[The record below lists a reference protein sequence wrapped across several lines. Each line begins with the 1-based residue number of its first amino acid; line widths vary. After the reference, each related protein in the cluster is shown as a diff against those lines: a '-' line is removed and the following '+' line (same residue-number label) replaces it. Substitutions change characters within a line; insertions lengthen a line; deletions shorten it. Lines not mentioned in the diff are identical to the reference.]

1 MRQKPRQKTVCAMIM
16 TMKQNNLTEGSIKK
30 ALRQIAIPAS
40 IGFLFNTLFNVV
52 DTYFAGQL
60 SVSALAGLTISFPIF
75 LITIALASGV
85 GTGSTALAAI
95 ALGKKDQL
103 GYHQI
108 AKNAL
113 LVSMLIA
120 VVLLVVSPFAIPW
133 LLQVSGG
140 TGEVLNEGLAY
151 MNVVI
156 IGAVFQILNFTF
168 NGLLSAQGNTKPF
181 RNFLIIGFFLNLILD
196 PMFIFGWF
204 GLPRMGTAGVALATV
219 LVQVIGTIYLGISF
233 FKSQGYNRTLFI
245 KSRLSLNSVRQLLKQ
260 GIPVSLNNATVSI
273 GIFII
278 QYFIYQFGTNETIA
292 GYGVAVRI
300 EQIALLPTIGLNIAT
315 VALVGQNFGAQQW
328 QRILQSIKQAAKYA
342 LILLTIGLVIIY
354 PFAPQLVGI
363 FNQDPQV
370 IQEGARYLR
379 IEGLAIYS
387 YSMIGIAS
395 SVLQAIKKPYY
406 ALMIGVLRQFTPIF
420 VFYALGQLLNLGV
433 TGVWW
438 GIVLVNYTATIL
450 VWLIVY
456 RLLNKLHPLTMNV
469 WRIKVS

>member
-1 MRQKPRQKTVCAMIM
+1 MIM
-16 TMKQNNLTEGSIKK
+16 TMQQNNLTEGSIKK

-95 ALGKKDQL
+95 ALGKKDQF

-113 LVSMLIA
+113 LVSLLIA
-120 VVLLVVSPFAIPW
+120 VILLIVSPFAIPW

-140 TGEVLNEGLAY
+140 TGDVFDAGLAY

-219 LVQVIGTIYLGISF
+219 LVQVIGTVYLGISF
-233 FKSQGYNRTLFI
+233 FKSQGYDKTLFI
-245 KSRLSLNSVRQLLKQ
+245 KSRFSLTSVRQLLKQ

-328 QRILQSIKQAAKYA
+328 ERILQSIKQAGKYA
-342 LILLTIGLVIIY
+342 LILLTIGLVIMY

-363 FNQDPQV
+363 FNQDPEV
-370 IQEGARYLR
+370 ILEGARYLR

-387 YSMIGIAS
+387 YSLIGIAS

-406 ALMIGVLRQFTPIF
+406 ALIVGVLRQFTPIF
-420 VFYALGQLLNLGV
+420 VFYALGQLLSLGV

-456 RLLNKLHPLTMNV
+456 RLLNKLHPFKMNIT
-469 WRIKVS
+469 RIKVS

>member
-1 MRQKPRQKTVCAMIM
+1 MINS
-16 TMKQNNLTEGSIKK
+16 MKQNNLTEGSIKK

-95 ALGKKDQL
+95 ALGKKDQV

-113 LVSMLIA
+113 LVSCLIA
-120 VVLLVVSPFAIPW
+120 IILLIISPFAIPW

-140 TGEVLNEGLAY
+140 SGQVLEDGLAY

-219 LVQVIGTIYLGISF
+219 LVQVIGTVYLGLSF
-233 FKSQGYNRTLFI
+233 FKSQGYEPTLFL
-245 KSRLSLNSVRQLLKQ
+245 KSHFSGVSIRQLLKQ

-278 QYFIYQFGTNETIA
+278 QYFIYQFGTYETIA

-328 QRILQSIKQAAKYA
+328 ERILQSIKQAGKYA
-342 LILLTIGLVIIY
+342 LILLTIGLAIIY
-354 PFAPQLVGI
+354 PFAPQLVGL

-370 IQEGARYLR
+370 IIEGAHYLR

-406 ALMIGVLRQFTPIF
+406 ALMIGILRQLTPIL
-420 VFYALGQLLNLGV
+420 VFYALGQLLQLGV
-433 TGVWW
+433 TGIWW
-438 GIVLVNYTATIL
+438 GIVLVNYSATIL
-450 VWLIVY
+450 VWIIVY
-456 RLLNKLHPLTMNV
+456 RLLNQLYPLTMNV
-469 WRIKVS
+469 LRMKVS

>member
-1 MRQKPRQKTVCAMIM
+1 MIM
-16 TMKQNNLTEGSIKK
+16 TMQQNNLTEGSIKK

-113 LVSMLIA
+113 LVSLLIA
-120 VVLLVVSPFAIPW
+120 LLLLIVSPFAIPW

-219 LVQVIGTIYLGISF
+219 LVQVIGTIYLGFSF
-233 FKSQGYNRTLFI
+233 FKSQGYDRTLFI
-245 KSRLSLNSVRQLLKQ
+245 KSRLSLTSVRQLLKQ

-328 QRILQSIKQAAKYA
+328 QRIIESIKQAAKYA
-342 LILLTIGLVIIY
+342 LILLTVGLAIIY
-354 PFAPQLVGI
+354 PFAPQLVEI

-406 ALMIGVLRQFTPIF
+406 ALMVGVLRQFTPMI
-420 VFYALGQLLNLGV
+420 VFYALGQLLSLGV

-456 RLLNKLHPLTMNV
+456 RLLNKLYPLTMNL

>member
-1 MRQKPRQKTVCAMIM
+1 MIM
-16 TMKQNNLTEGSIKK
+16 RMQQNNLTEGSIKK

-233 FKSQGYNRTLFI
+233 FKSQGYDRTLFI

-456 RLLNKLHPLTMNV
+456 RLLNKLHPLTINV

>member
-1 MRQKPRQKTVCAMIM
+1 MIM
-16 TMKQNNLTEGSIKK
+16 SMQQNNLTEGSIKK

-113 LVSMLIA
+113 LVSCLIA
-120 VVLLVVSPFAIPW
+120 VVLLIVSPFAIPW

-140 TGEVLNEGLAY
+140 TGDVLNEGLAY

-219 LVQVIGTIYLGISF
+219 LVQVMGTIYLGISF
-233 FKSQGYNRTLFI
+233 FKSQGYDKALFI
-245 KSRLSLNSVRQLLKQ
+245 KSRLSVNAVRQLLKQ

-328 QRILQSIKQAAKYA
+328 ERILQSIKQAGKYA
-342 LILLTIGLVIIY
+342 LILLTVGLVIIY

-370 IQEGARYLR
+370 IQEGAHYLR

-420 VFYALGQLLNLGV
+420 VFYALGQLLSLGV

-438 GIVLVNYTATIL
+438 GIVFVNYTATIL
-450 VWLIVY
+450 VWIIVY
-456 RLLNKLHPLTMNV
+456 RLLNKLHPFKMNIT
-469 WRIKVS
+469 RIKVS

>member
-1 MRQKPRQKTVCAMIM
+1 MINS
-16 TMKQNNLTEGSIKK
+16 MKQNNLTEGSIKK

-113 LVSMLIA
+113 LVSFLIA
-120 VVLLVVSPFAIPW
+120 IILLIVSPFAVPW

-140 TGEVLNEGLAY
+140 TGQVLEDGLAY

-181 RNFLIIGFFLNLILD
+181 RNFLIIGFLLNLILD

-219 LVQVIGTIYLGISF
+219 LVQVIGTVYLGLSF
-233 FKSQGYNRTLFI
+233 FKSQWYDPALFL
-245 KSRLSLNSVRQLLKQ
+245 KSHFSGVSIRQLLKQ

-278 QYFIYQFGTNETIA
+278 QYFIYQFGTYETIA

-315 VALVGQNFGAQQW
+315 VALVGQNFGAQKW
-328 QRILQSIKQAAKYA
+328 ERILQSIKQAGKYA
-342 LILLTIGLVIIY
+342 LILLTIGLAIIY
-354 PFAPQLVGI
+354 PFAPQLVGL

-370 IQEGARYLR
+370 IIEGAHYLR

-406 ALMIGVLRQFTPIF
+406 ALMIGLLRQLTPIL
-420 VFYALGQLLNLGV
+420 VFYALGQLLQLGV
-433 TGVWW
+433 TGIWW
-438 GIVLVNYTATIL
+438 GIVLVNYSATIL
-450 VWLIVY
+450 VWIIVY
-456 RLLNKLHPLTMNV
+456 RLLNQLFPLTMNV
-469 WRIKVS
+469 LRIKVS

>member
-1 MRQKPRQKTVCAMIM
+1 MIM
-16 TMKQNNLTEGSIKK
+16 TMQQNNLTEGSIKK

-233 FKSQGYNRTLFI
+233 FKSQGYDRTLFI

-450 VWLIVY
+450 VWMIVY

>member
-1 MRQKPRQKTVCAMIM
+1 
-16 TMKQNNLTEGSIKK
+16 MKQNNLTEGSIKK

>member
-1 MRQKPRQKTVCAMIM
+1 MLIAMQQ
-16 TMKQNNLTEGSIKK
+16 TNLTEGSIKK

-60 SVSALAGLTISFPIF
+60 SVAALAGLTISFPIF
-75 LITIALASGV
+75 LITIALASGI

-95 ALGKKDQL
+95 ALGKKNNQE
-103 GYHQI
+103 YHQI

-113 LVSMLIA
+113 LLSFLVA
-120 VVLLVVSPFAIPW
+120 VVLLIVSPFAIPW

-140 TGEVLNEGLAY
+140 TGEVFDAGLAY

-181 RNFLIIGFFLNLILD
+181 RNFLILGFFLNLILD

-204 GLPRMGTAGVALATV
+204 GLPELGTAGVALATV
-219 LVQVIGTIYLGISF
+219 LVQVMGTFYLGFSF
-233 FKSQGYNRTLFI
+233 FQSSHYVKDMFSKAKI
-245 KSRLSLNSVRQLLKQ
+245 SLVSLGQLLKQ
-260 GIPVSLNNATVSI
+260 GVPVSLNNATISI

-278 QYFIYQFGTNETIA
+278 QYFIYQFGSTETIA

-328 QRILQSIKQAAKYA
+328 ERILQSIKQAVKYG
-342 LILLTIGLVIIY
+342 LILLTIGLLIIY
-354 PFAPQLVGI
+354 PFAPQLVGL
-363 FNQDPQV
+363 FNADPVV
-370 IQEGARYLR
+370 IQEGANYLR
-379 IEGLAIYS
+379 IEGLAIYT

-395 SVLQAIKKPYY
+395 SVMQAIKKPYY
-406 ALMIGVLRQFTPIF
+406 ALIIGVLRQLTPIF
-420 VFYALGQLLNLGV
+420 VFFFLGNVLQLG
-433 TGVWW
+433 TSGIWW
-438 GIVLVNYTATIL
+438 GIVLVNYIAAFL
-450 VWLIVY
+450 AWYVVY
-456 RLLNKLHPLTMNV
+456 RLLNHLSPFKMSIFKTL
-469 WRIKVS
+469 

>member
-1 MRQKPRQKTVCAMIM
+1 MCAMIM
-16 TMKQNNLTEGSIKK
+16 TMQQNNLTEGSIKK

-140 TGEVLNEGLAY
+140 TGEVLSEGLAY

-233 FKSQGYNRTLFI
+233 FKSQGYDRSLFM
-245 KSRLSLNSVRQLLKQ
+245 KSRLSLTSVRQLLKQ

-420 VFYALGQLLNLGV
+420 VFYALGQLLSLGV

-450 VWLIVY
+450 VWMIVY

>member
-1 MRQKPRQKTVCAMIM
+1 MQQT
-16 TMKQNNLTEGSIKK
+16 NLTEGSIKK

-60 SVSALAGLTISFPIF
+60 SVAALAGLTISFPIF
-75 LITIALASGV
+75 LITIALASGI
-85 GTGSTALAAI
+85 GTGATALASI
-95 ALGKKDQL
+95 ALGKKNNQE
-103 GYHQI
+103 YHQI

-113 LVSMLIA
+113 LLSFLVA
-120 VVLLVVSPFAIPW
+120 VVLLIVSPFAIPW

-140 TGEVLNEGLAY
+140 TGEVFEAGLAY

-181 RNFLIIGFFLNLILD
+181 RNFLILGFFLNLILD

-204 GLPRMGTAGVALATV
+204 GLPELGTAGVALATV
-219 LVQVIGTIYLGISF
+219 LVQVMGTFYLGFSF
-233 FKSQGYNRTLFI
+233 FKS
-245 KSRLSLNSVRQLLKQ
+245 SRFVKDMFSKAKLSLVSLGQLLKQ
-260 GIPVSLNNATVSI
+260 GVPVSLNNATISI

-278 QYFIYQFGTNETIA
+278 QYYIYQFGSTETIA

-328 QRILQSIKQAAKYA
+328 QRILQSIKQAVKYG
-342 LILLTIGLVIIY
+342 LILLTVGLLIIY
-354 PFAPQLVGI
+354 PFAPQLVGL
-363 FNQDPQV
+363 FNNDPVV
-370 IQEGARYLR
+370 IQEGANYLR
-379 IEGLAIYS
+379 IEGLAIYT

-395 SVLQAIKKPYY
+395 SVMQAIKKPYY
-406 ALMIGVLRQFTPIF
+406 ALIIGVLRQLTPIF
-420 VFYALGQLLNLGV
+420 VFFFLGEVLQLGIS
-433 TGVWW
+433 GIWW
-438 GIVLVNYTATIL
+438 GIVLVNYTAVFL
-450 VWLIVY
+450 AWYVVY
-456 RLLNKLHPLTMNV
+456 RLLNRLSP
-469 WRIKVS
+469 IKINLFKTT

>member
-1 MRQKPRQKTVCAMIM
+1 MIM
-16 TMKQNNLTEGSIKK
+16 RMQQNNLTEGSIKK

-233 FKSQGYNRTLFI
+233 FKSQGYDRTLFI

-450 VWLIVY
+450 VWMIVY

>member
-1 MRQKPRQKTVCAMIM
+1 MLIAMQQ
-16 TMKQNNLTEGSIKK
+16 TNLTEGSIKK
-30 ALRQIAIPAS
+30 TLRQIAIPAS

-60 SVSALAGLTISFPIF
+60 SVAALAGLTISFPIF
-75 LITIALASGV
+75 LITIALASGI

-95 ALGKKDQL
+95 ALGKKNNQE
-103 GYHQI
+103 YHQI

-113 LVSMLIA
+113 LLSLLVA
-120 VVLLVVSPFAIPW
+120 VVLLIVSPFAIPW

-140 TGEVLNEGLAY
+140 TGEVFDAGLAY

-181 RNFLIIGFFLNLILD
+181 RNFLILGFFLNLILD

-204 GLPRMGTAGVALATV
+204 GLPELGTAGVALATV
-219 LVQVIGTIYLGISF
+219 LVQVMGTFYLGFSF
-233 FKSQGYNRTLFI
+233 FQSSQYVKDMFSKAKI
-245 KSRLSLNSVRQLLKQ
+245 SLVSLGQLLKQ
-260 GIPVSLNNATVSI
+260 GVPVSLNNATISI

-278 QYFIYQFGTNETIA
+278 QYFIYQFGSTETIA

-328 QRILQSIKQAAKYA
+328 ERILQSIKQAVKYG
-342 LILLTIGLVIIY
+342 LILLTIGLLIIY
-354 PFAPQLVGI
+354 PFAPQLVGL
-363 FNQDPQV
+363 FNADPVV
-370 IQEGARYLR
+370 IQEGANYLR
-379 IEGLAIYS
+379 IEGLAIYT

-395 SVLQAIKKPYY
+395 SVMQAIKKPYY
-406 ALMIGVLRQFTPIF
+406 ALIIGVLRQLTPIF
-420 VFYALGQLLNLGV
+420 VFFFLGNVLQLG
-433 TGVWW
+433 TSGIWW
-438 GIVLVNYTATIL
+438 GIVLVNYIAAFL
-450 VWLIVY
+450 AWYVVY
-456 RLLNKLHPLTMNV
+456 RLLNRLSPFKMSIFKTL
-469 WRIKVS
+469 

>member
-233 FKSQGYNRTLFI
+233 FKSQGYDRTLFI

-342 LILLTIGLVIIY
+342 LILLTVGLAIIY

-420 VFYALGQLLNLGV
+420 VFYALGQLLSLGV

-456 RLLNKLHPLTMNV
+456 RLLNKLYPLTMNV

>member
-1 MRQKPRQKTVCAMIM
+1 MINS
-16 TMKQNNLTEGSIKK
+16 MKQNNLTEGSIKK

-113 LVSMLIA
+113 LVSFLIA
-120 VVLLVVSPFAIPW
+120 IILLIVSPFAIPW

-140 TGEVLNEGLAY
+140 TGQVLEDGLAY

-219 LVQVIGTIYLGISF
+219 LVQVIGTVYLGLSF
-233 FKSQGYNRTLFI
+233 FKSQAYDSALFL
-245 KSRLSLNSVRQLLKQ
+245 KSHFSGASIRQLLKQ

-278 QYFIYQFGTNETIA
+278 QNFIYQFGTYETIA

-328 QRILQSIKQAAKYA
+328 ERILQSIKQAAKYG
-342 LILLTIGLVIIY
+342 LILLTIGLAIIY
-354 PFAPQLVGI
+354 PFAPQLVGL

-370 IQEGARYLR
+370 ILEGAHYLR

-406 ALMIGVLRQFTPIF
+406 ALMIGVLRQLTPIL
-420 VFYALGQLLNLGV
+420 VFYALGQLLQLGV
-433 TGVWW
+433 TGIWW
-438 GIVLVNYTATIL
+438 GIVLVNYSATIL
-450 VWLIVY
+450 VWIIVY
-456 RLLNKLHPLTMNV
+456 RLLNQLYPLTMNV
-469 WRIKVS
+469 LRMKVS

>member
-1 MRQKPRQKTVCAMIM
+1 MEAAKFAVWYDCFMSQP
-16 TMKQNNLTEGSIKK
+16 NLTQGSIKK

-95 ALGKKDQL
+95 AIGKKDVP

-113 LVSMLIA
+113 FLSLIVA
-120 VVLLVVSPFAIPW
+120 TLLLILSPIAIPW

-140 TGEVLNEGLAY
+140 TGEAFDAGLAY

-156 IGAVFQILNFTF
+156 FGAVFQILNFTF
-168 NGLLSAQGNTKPF
+168 NGLLSAKGNTKPF
-181 RNFLIIGFFLNLILD
+181 RNFLIVGFFLNLIFD

-219 LVQVIGTIYLGISF
+219 LVQVIGTIYLGLSF
-233 FKSQGYNRTLFI
+233 FFSEGFDNVLFKQSKI
-245 KSRLSLNSVRQLLKQ
+245 ASTSVIQLLKQ
-260 GIPVSLNNATVSI
+260 GVPVSLNNATISI

-278 QYFIYQFGTNETIA
+278 QYFIYQFGSNETIA

-315 VALVGQNFGAQQW
+315 IALVGQNFGAQQW
-328 QRILQSIKQAAKYA
+328 QRIIQSIKQALKYA
-342 LILLTIGLVIIY
+342 VILLSIGLLIIY
-354 PFAPQLVGI
+354 PLAPQLVGI

-370 IQEGARYLR
+370 IQEGATYLR
-379 IEGLAIYS
+379 IEGLAIYT

-395 SVLQAIKKPYY
+395 SVLQAIKKPYF
-406 ALMIGVLRQFTPIF
+406 ALIVGILRQLTPIL
-420 VFYALGQLLNLGV
+420 VFYFLGAILGLGV
-433 TGVWW
+433 IGIWL
-438 GIVLVNYTATIL
+438 GIVLVNYAATIL
-450 VWLIVY
+450 AWTIV
-456 RLLNKLHPLTMNV
+456 RKQLNQLFPLSKESLKE
-469 WRIKVS
+469 KVT

>member
-1 MRQKPRQKTVCAMIM
+1 
-16 TMKQNNLTEGSIKK
+16 MKQNNLTEGSIKK

-113 LVSMLIA
+113 LVSCLIA
-120 VVLLVVSPFAIPW
+120 VVLLIVSPFAIPW

-140 TGEVLNEGLAY
+140 TGDVLNEGLAY

-219 LVQVIGTIYLGISF
+219 LVQVMGTIYLGISF
-233 FKSQGYNRTLFI
+233 FKSQGYDKALFI
-245 KSRLSLNSVRQLLKQ
+245 KSRLSVNAVRQLLKQ

-328 QRILQSIKQAAKYA
+328 ERILQSIKQAGKYA
-342 LILLTIGLVIIY
+342 LILLTVGLVIIY

-370 IQEGARYLR
+370 IQEGAHYLR

-420 VFYALGQLLNLGV
+420 VFYALGQLLSLGV

-450 VWLIVY
+450 VWIIVY
-456 RLLNKLHPLTMNV
+456 RLLNKLHPFKMNIT
-469 WRIKVS
+469 RIKVS

>member
-1 MRQKPRQKTVCAMIM
+1 MINS
-16 TMKQNNLTEGSIKK
+16 MKQNNLTEGSIKK

-95 ALGKKDQL
+95 ALGKKDQV

-113 LVSMLIA
+113 LVSCLIA
-120 VVLLVVSPFAIPW
+120 IILLIISPFAIPW

-140 TGEVLNEGLAY
+140 TGQVLEDGLAY

-219 LVQVIGTIYLGISF
+219 LVQVIGTVYLGLSF
-233 FKSQGYNRTLFI
+233 FKSQGYDPALFL
-245 KSRLSLNSVRQLLKQ
+245 KSHFSGVSIRQLLKQ

-328 QRILQSIKQAAKYA
+328 ERILQSIKQAGKYA
-342 LILLTIGLVIIY
+342 LILLTIGLAIIY
-354 PFAPQLVGI
+354 PFAPQLVGL

-370 IQEGARYLR
+370 ILEGAHYLR

-406 ALMIGVLRQFTPIF
+406 ALMIGILRQLTPIL
-420 VFYALGQLLNLGV
+420 VFYALGQLLQLGV
-433 TGVWW
+433 TGIWW
-438 GIVLVNYTATIL
+438 GIVLVNYSATIL
-450 VWLIVY
+450 VWIIVY
-456 RLLNKLHPLTMNV
+456 RLLNQLYPLTMNV
-469 WRIKVS
+469 LRMKVS

>member
-1 MRQKPRQKTVCAMIM
+1 MIM
-16 TMKQNNLTEGSIKK
+16 SMQQNNLTEGSIKK
-30 ALRQIAIPAS
+30 ALRKIAIPAS

-113 LVSMLIA
+113 LVSCLIA
-120 VVLLVVSPFAIPW
+120 VVLLIVSPFAIPW

-140 TGEVLNEGLAY
+140 TGDVLNEGLAY

-219 LVQVIGTIYLGISF
+219 LVQVMGTIYLGISF
-233 FKSQGYNRTLFI
+233 FKSQGYDKALFI
-245 KSRLSLNSVRQLLKQ
+245 KSRLSVNAVRQLLKQ

-328 QRILQSIKQAAKYA
+328 ERILQSIKQAGKYA
-342 LILLTIGLVIIY
+342 LILLTVGLVIIY

-370 IQEGARYLR
+370 IQEGAHYLR

-406 ALMIGVLRQFTPIF
+406 ALMIGVLRQFTPII
-420 VFYALGQLLNLGV
+420 VFYALGQLLSLGV
-433 TGVWW
+433 TGFWW
-438 GIVLVNYTATIL
+438 GIVFVNYTATIL
-450 VWLIVY
+450 VWIIVY
-456 RLLNKLHPLTMNV
+456 RLLNKLHPFKMNIT
-469 WRIKVS
+469 RIKVS

>member
-1 MRQKPRQKTVCAMIM
+1 MIM
-16 TMKQNNLTEGSIKK
+16 SMQQNNLTEGSIKK
-30 ALRQIAIPAS
+30 ALRKIAIPAS

-113 LVSMLIA
+113 LVSCLIA
-120 VVLLVVSPFAIPW
+120 VVLLIVSPFAIPW

-140 TGEVLNEGLAY
+140 TGDVLNEGLAY

-219 LVQVIGTIYLGISF
+219 LVQVMGTIYLGISF
-233 FKSQGYNRTLFI
+233 FKSQGYDKALFI
-245 KSRLSLNSVRQLLKQ
+245 KSRLSVNAVRQLLKQ

-328 QRILQSIKQAAKYA
+328 ERILQSIKQAGKYA
-342 LILLTIGLVIIY
+342 LILLTVGLVIIY

-370 IQEGARYLR
+370 IQEGAHYLR

-406 ALMIGVLRQFTPIF
+406 ALMIGVLRQFTPII
-420 VFYALGQLLNLGV
+420 VFYALGQLLSLGV

-438 GIVLVNYTATIL
+438 GIVFVNYTATIL
-450 VWLIVY
+450 VWIIVY
-456 RLLNKLHPLTMNV
+456 RLLNKLHPFKMNIT
-469 WRIKVS
+469 RIKVS

>member
-1 MRQKPRQKTVCAMIM
+1 MIM
-16 TMKQNNLTEGSIKK
+16 RMQQNNLTEGSIKK

-233 FKSQGYNRTLFI
+233 FKSQGYDRTLFI

-420 VFYALGQLLNLGV
+420 VFYALGQLLSLGV

-450 VWLIVY
+450 VWMIVY

>member
-233 FKSQGYNRTLFI
+233 FKSQGYDRTLFI

-450 VWLIVY
+450 VWVIVY

>member
-1 MRQKPRQKTVCAMIM
+1 MIIGM
-16 TMKQNNLTEGSIKK
+16 QQNNLTEGSIKK

-103 GYHQI
+103 EYHQI

-113 LVSMLIA
+113 LVSLLIA
-120 VVLLVVSPFAIPW
+120 MVLLVVSPFAIPW

-140 TGEVLNEGLAY
+140 TGEVFNDGLAY

-156 IGAVFQILNFTF
+156 IGAIFQILNFTF

-181 RNFLIIGFFLNLILD
+181 RNFLIIGFFLNLVLD

-219 LVQVIGTIYLGISF
+219 LVQVMGTVYLGLSF
-233 FKSQGYNRTLFI
+233 LKSQGFNRTLFI
-245 KSRLSLNSVRQLLKQ
+245 KSRLSMNAVKQLLKQ

-278 QYFIYQFGTNETIA
+278 QYFIYQFGSNETIA

-328 QRILQSIKQAAKYA
+328 ERILQSIKQAAKYSF
-342 LILLTIGLVIIY
+342 ILLTFGLLVIY
-354 PFAPQLVGI
+354 PLAPQLVGM
-363 FNQDPQV
+363 FNQNPQV
-370 IQEGARYLR
+370 IQEGAHYLR

-406 ALMIGVLRQFTPIF
+406 ALMIGVLRQLTPIL

-433 TGVWW
+433 TGIWW
-438 GIVLVNYTATIL
+438 GIVMVNYSATVL
-450 VWLIVY
+450 VWIIVY
-456 RLLNKLHPLTMNV
+456 RLLNQLYPLSIRV
-469 WRIKVS
+469 LRIKVS

>member
-1 MRQKPRQKTVCAMIM
+1 MIM
-16 TMKQNNLTEGSIKK
+16 VMKQNNLTEGSIKK

-95 ALGKKDQL
+95 ALGKKDEQN
-103 GYHQI
+103 YHQI

-113 LVSMLIA
+113 LVSLLIA
-120 VVLLVVSPFAIPW
+120 FILLIISPFAIPW

-140 TGEVLNEGLAY
+140 AGEVLEAGLAY

-156 IGAVFQILNFTF
+156 VGAVFQILNFTF

-181 RNFLIIGFFLNLILD
+181 RNFLITGFFLNLIFD

-219 LVQVIGTIYLGISF
+219 LVQFLGTIYLGISF
-233 FKSQGYNRTLFI
+233 FRSQGFKRELFL
-245 KSRLSLNSVRQLLKQ
+245 KSRFSMTSIRQLLKQ

-328 QRILQSIKQAAKYA
+328 ERILQSIKQAAKYA
-342 LILLTIGLVIIY
+342 FILLTVGLVIIY
-354 PFAPQLVGI
+354 PFAPQLVGL
-363 FNQDPQV
+363 FNQDADV

-406 ALMIGVLRQFTPIF
+406 ALLIGVLRQFSPLF

-433 TGVWW
+433 SGIWW

-450 VWLIVY
+450 VWIIVY
-456 RLLNKLHPLTMNV
+456 RLLKQLYPHTMNIV
-469 WRIKVS
+469 RIKVS

>member
-1 MRQKPRQKTVCAMIM
+1 MNMQ
-16 TMKQNNLTEGSIKK
+16 QNNLTQGSIKK

-60 SVSALAGLTISFPIF
+60 GVNELAGLTISFPIF
-75 LITIALASGV
+75 LITIAIASGI

-95 ALGKKDQL
+95 ALGKKDPQE
-103 GYHQI
+103 YHQI

-113 LVSMLIA
+113 LLSVLVAIF
-120 VVLLVVSPFAIPW
+120 LLVLAPFAIPW

-140 TGEVLNEGLAY
+140 TGEVFDAGLAY

-156 IGAVFQILNFTF
+156 VGAVFQILNFTF

-219 LVQVIGTIYLGISF
+219 LVQVMGSVYLGFSF
-233 FKSQGYNRTLFI
+233 FKSKSYQKNLFAQSNI
-245 KSRLSLNSVRQLLKQ
+245 SFPSIQQLLKQ
-260 GIPVSLNNATVSI
+260 GVPVSLNNATVSI

-278 QYFIYQFGTNETIA
+278 QYFIYQFGTTETIA
-292 GYGVAVRI
+292 GYGIAVRI

-328 QRILQSIKQAAKYA
+328 QRIMQTIKQAVKYG

-354 PFAPQLVGI
+354 AFAPQLIGMFTDNPV
-363 FNQDPQV
+363 V
-370 IQEGARYLR
+370 IEEGATYLR
-379 IEGLAIYS
+379 IEGFAIYT

-395 SVLQAIKKPYY
+395 SVMQAIKKPYF
-406 ALMIGVLRQFTPIF
+406 ALIIGVLRQSTPIL
-420 VFYALGQLLNLGV
+420 VFFLLGQVFQLGT
-433 TGVWW
+433 TGIWW
-438 GIVLVNYTATIL
+438 GIVLVNYTATFL
-450 VWLIVY
+450 AWFVVY
-456 RLLNKLHPLTMNV
+456 QLLNQLFKM
-469 WRIKVS
+469 KVKEVKTI